1 MHGIDTGKWA
11 KIVGRLMALVT
22 LVIFSCPSAPAR
34 AAAAG
39 EAEIAKALGGPGST
53 LVILADTADNP
64 GRDSIGRFRA
74 LAEAANRY
82 FALNAYG
89 CVQFDFTFVDADGP
103 RGGHDWIRVD
113 GSRSDYPGDGYDY
126 GVAALQKG
134 LAGADLPEVISLERV
149 IVIYAGEDRRLDP
162 EQPLSSSTMWLPPD
176 HSIQLSGRNNTIT
189 VHVPNLVLLSE
200 TEELGTWVHE
210 LGHTLYGKYET
221 RGGHNHLADRYDH
234 GRPGQDYGHLG
245 YWDLMGSGSRWGNP
259 ESTSPTHMSSYTKEA
274 AGWLHYQAV
283 SLGHNYRLI
292 SLENQRMG
300 DTVLT
305 LDDPLSDDPRCYYII
320 EARDSDAPFGAP
332 ESGVVIYH
340 VAYDY
345 QAGHAVVDALS
356 AQTGDAEVRRLGR
369 TYQHPTLRSA
379 GEYVIPGGLVVRLLA
394 ESFFPYRAAVRIERC
409 SPGSLAALVWA
420 R

>member
-1 MHGIDTGKWA
+1 MHGIDTGKWV

-22 LVIFSCPSAPAR
+22 LVILSYPPAPTR
-34 AAAAG
+34 AASAA

-103 RGGHDWIRVD
+103 RGGHDWIRVE

-176 HSIQLSGRNNTIT
+176 HSIQLSGRDRNIT
-189 VHVPNLVLLSE
+189 VHVPNLVLL
-200 TEELGTWVHE
+200 
-210 LGHTLYGKYET
+210 
-221 RGGHNHLADRYDH
+221 
-234 GRPGQDYGHLG
+234 
-245 YWDLMGSGSRWGNP
+245 
-259 ESTSPTHMSSYTKEA
+259 
-274 AGWLHYQAV
+274 
-283 SLGHNYRLI
+283 
-292 SLENQRMG
+292 
-300 DTVLT
+300 
-305 LDDPLSDDPRCYYII
+305 
-320 EARDSDAPFGAP
+320 
-332 ESGVVIYH
+332 
-340 VAYDY
+340 
-345 QAGHAVVDALS
+345 
-356 AQTGDAEVRRLGR
+356 
-369 TYQHPTLRSA
+369 
-379 GEYVIPGGLVVRLLA
+379 
-394 ESFFPYRAAVRIERC
+394 
-409 SPGSLAALVWA
+409 
-420 R
+420 